1 MKRIFIYALA
11 LLMSVG
17 LAAQER
23 VTVWPKGKMPNK
35 QDHQIAA
42 MTDESELEGFNADKH
57 RVAYLEWFDAPAK
70 NVRNGG
76 CMILISGGSY
86 ECCCDVGLIKQWN
99 ETFTKLGFQCV
110 NFVYRTPRPVGLPI
124 YQTAWEDGQHS

>member
-35 QDHQIAA
+35 QDYIRQLI
-42 MTDESELEGFNADKH
+42 LEDIKKH
-57 RVAYLEWFDAPAK
+57 
-70 NVRNGG
+70 G
-76 CMILISGGSY
+76 I
-86 ECCCDVGLIKQWN
+86 
-99 ETFTKLGFQCV
+99 
-110 NFVYRTPRPVGLPI
+110 
-124 YQTAWEDGQHS
+124 